1 VNLDQVVTMLVG
13 AFYARYLAA
22 SEAPDGFARGLVEI
36 VWNGIGNR

>member
-1 VNLDQVVTMLVG
+1 MNLDQVVTMLVG